1 MYTDDGRRVPC
12 LCMRRQTAPCVI
24 CYQPAIA
31 SFFLPSFAVAC
42 VARVDVMEAQLSACS
57 VRCKAALSQYFVYR

>member
-1 MYTDDGRRVPC
+1 MMAGVF
-12 LCMRRQTAPCVI
+12 LVCV
-24 CYQPAIA
+24 YA
-31 SFFLPSFAVAC
+31 SSDSTLRYLLSAGDSEFFLPSFAVAC